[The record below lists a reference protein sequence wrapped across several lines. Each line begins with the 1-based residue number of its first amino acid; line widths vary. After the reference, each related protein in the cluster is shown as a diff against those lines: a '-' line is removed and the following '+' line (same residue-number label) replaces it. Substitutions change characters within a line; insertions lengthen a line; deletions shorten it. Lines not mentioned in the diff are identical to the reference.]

1 VLPFAWALI
10 ESNHLTSGGAA
21 VVGILTAAGILGFA
35 SLAGTKPNIRLSLGE
50 VMVAL
55 IGIGTLLVF
64 ILAVLFARS
73 PAEEPEEPPAEPE
86 AAAVLVIG

>member
-1 VLPFAWALI
+1 
-10 ESNHLTSGGAA
+10 
-21 VVGILTAAGILGFA
+21 VVGILTAGGILGFA

-73 PAEEPEEPPAEPE
+73 PAEESEEPPAEPE
-86 AAAVLVIG
+86 AAVVLVIG

>member
-1 VLPFAWALI
+1 
-10 ESNHLTSGGAA
+10 
-21 VVGILTAAGILGFA
+21 
-35 SLAGTKPNIRLSLGE
+35 LAGTKPNIRLSLGE

>member
-1 VLPFAWALI
+1 
-10 ESNHLTSGGAA
+10 
-21 VVGILTAAGILGFA
+21 
-35 SLAGTKPNIRLSLGE
+35 
-50 VMVAL
+50 MVAL